1 MISLNTKHRLK
12 LKRLAAMQNKPR
24 VSNDDFDVIVMA
36 VSIGES
42 LQECQGIMRTSL
54 HNRNKG
60 TTMSHFSVLEKVFRK
75 CTDLA

>member
-1 MISLNTKHRLK
+1 MINLNTKQRLK

-24 VSNDDFDVIVMA
+24 VTNEDFDIIVMA

-42 LQECQGIMRTSL
+42 LKECQGIFRTSM

-60 TTMSHFSVLEKVFRK
+60 TTVSHFAVLEKVYRK